1 MRGPATS
8 SHPWCTGGLF
18 CADER
23 SVILDTLARSIAFL
37 TPQNIAE
44 VLMGQPWL
52 STAWNLANLYLYSVG
67 VSGLSQQ
74 ACHIVGLSE
83 ETTCYVSMS
92 YFRET
97 DPLADFV
104 VHEAVPASSTTVNA
118 RPSGST
124 RAVGRNTC

>member
-83 ETTCYVSMS
+83 ETTCDVSMS
-92 YFRET
+92 YFHET
-97 DPLADFV
+97 DPFADFV
-104 VHEAVPASSTTVNA
+104 VHERPTSSTTVNA